1 MNLAHL
7 PPRQKRPPLAS
18 PALRASA
25 RGQDCALRLPC
36 CNHNPETTGKF
47 VQTPARQAMRDIT
60 NEHDNFTPAWW
71 VPIFAILG
79 AAIWALLIVEVM
91 G

>member
-1 MNLAHL
+1 
-7 PPRQKRPPLAS
+7 
-18 PALRASA
+18 
-25 RGQDCALRLPC
+25 
-36 CNHNPETTGKF
+36 
-47 VQTPARQAMRDIT
+47 MRDIT